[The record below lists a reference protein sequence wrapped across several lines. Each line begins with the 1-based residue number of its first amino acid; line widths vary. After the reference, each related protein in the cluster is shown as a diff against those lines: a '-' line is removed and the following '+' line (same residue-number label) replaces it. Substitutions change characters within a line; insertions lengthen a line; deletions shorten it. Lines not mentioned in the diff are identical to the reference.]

1 MIGLIFGETDFPI
14 QILKK
19 IKKRKL
25 KYLIIDLSKS
35 KKFKKDKNSHNV
47 SIGQFG
53 KIIMIKKIILLL
65 AIISPFLGYYFTV
78 YLLKFEKKK
87 IPVLKLSILSLV
99 LLVSVL
105 IFFRYFSH
113 ISPDTKYYP
122 PKVED
127 GKVIPA
133 ENK

>member
-1 MIGLIFGETDFPI
+1 
-14 QILKK
+14 
-19 IKKRKL
+19 
-25 KYLIIDLSKS
+25 
-35 KKFKKDKNSHNV
+35 
-47 SIGQFG
+47 
-53 KIIMIKKIILLL
+53 MIKKIILLL
-65 AIISPFLGYYFTV
+65 AIISPFIGYYFTV
-78 YLLKFEKKK
+78 YLLKFENKK

-99 LLVSVL
+99 LLLSVL
-105 IFFRYFSH
+105 IFFRYFRD

>member
-1 MIGLIFGETDFPI
+1 MAGL
-14 QILKK
+14 
-19 IKKRKL
+19 
-25 KYLIIDLSKS
+25 
-35 KKFKKDKNSHNV
+35 
-47 SIGQFG
+47 
-53 KIIMIKKIILLL
+53 IIMIKKIILLL
-65 AIISPFLGYYFTV
+65 AIVTPFLRYYFTV

>member
-1 MIGLIFGETDFPI
+1 MAGL
-14 QILKK
+14 
-19 IKKRKL
+19 
-25 KYLIIDLSKS
+25 
-35 KKFKKDKNSHNV
+35 
-47 SIGQFG
+47 
-53 KIIMIKKIILLL
+53 IIMIKKIILLL
-65 AIISPFLGYYFTV
+65 AIISPFVGYYFTI

-122 PKVED
+122 PKTED
-127 GKVIPA
+127 GKVVPA

>member
-1 MIGLIFGETDFPI
+1 
-14 QILKK
+14 
-19 IKKRKL
+19 
-25 KYLIIDLSKS
+25 
-35 KKFKKDKNSHNV
+35 
-47 SIGQFG
+47 
-53 KIIMIKKIILLL
+53 MIKKVILLL
-65 AIISPFLGYYFTV
+65 AIISPFIGYYFTV
-78 YLLKFEKKK
+78 YLLKFENKK

-99 LLVSVL
+99 LLLSVL
-105 IFFRYFSH
+105 IFFRYFSD

>member
-1 MIGLIFGETDFPI
+1 
-14 QILKK
+14 
-19 IKKRKL
+19 
-25 KYLIIDLSKS
+25 
-35 KKFKKDKNSHNV
+35 
-47 SIGQFG
+47 
-53 KIIMIKKIILLL
+53 MIKKIILLL
-65 AIISPFLGYYFTV
+65 AIISPFIGYYLTV
-78 YLLKFEKKK
+78 YLLKFENKK

-99 LLVSVL
+99 LLLSVL
-105 IFFRYFSH
+105 IFFRYFSD

>member
-1 MIGLIFGETDFPI
+1 MAGL
-14 QILKK
+14 
-19 IKKRKL
+19 
-25 KYLIIDLSKS
+25 
-35 KKFKKDKNSHNV
+35 N
-47 SIGQFG
+47 
-53 KIIMIKKIILLL
+53 IMIKKIILLL
-65 AIISPFLGYYFTV
+65 AIITPFLGYYFTV

-87 IPVLKLSILSLV
+87 IPILKLSILSIV

-122 PKVED
+122 PKIED
-127 GKVIPA
+127 GKVVPA

>member
-1 MIGLIFGETDFPI
+1 MVGL
-14 QILKK
+14 
-19 IKKRKL
+19 
-25 KYLIIDLSKS
+25 
-35 KKFKKDKNSHNV
+35 
-47 SIGQFG
+47 
-53 KIIMIKKIILLL
+53 IIMIKKIILLL
-65 AIISPFLGYYFTV
+65 AIISPFVGYYLTI
-78 YLLKFEKKK
+78 YLLKFENKK

-99 LLVSVL
+99 LLLSTL

>member
-1 MIGLIFGETDFPI
+1 MVGL
-14 QILKK
+14 
-19 IKKRKL
+19 
-25 KYLIIDLSKS
+25 
-35 KKFKKDKNSHNV
+35 
-47 SIGQFG
+47 
-53 KIIMIKKIILLL
+53 IIMIKKIILLL
-65 AIISPFLGYYFTV
+65 AIISPFVGYYLTV
-78 YLLKFEKKK
+78 YLLKFENKK
-87 IPVLKLSILSLV
+87 IPVLKLSIVSLV

-113 ISPDTKYYP
+113 ISPNTKYYP

>member
-1 MIGLIFGETDFPI
+1 
-14 QILKK
+14 
-19 IKKRKL
+19 
-25 KYLIIDLSKS
+25 
-35 KKFKKDKNSHNV
+35 
-47 SIGQFG
+47 
-53 KIIMIKKIILLL
+53 MIKKIILLV

-78 YLLKFEKKK
+78 YLLKFENKKV
-87 IPVLKLSILSLV
+87 PVLKLSILSLA

-105 IFFRYFSH
+105 IFFRYFTH

>member
-1 MIGLIFGETDFPI
+1 
-14 QILKK
+14 
-19 IKKRKL
+19 
-25 KYLIIDLSKS
+25 
-35 KKFKKDKNSHNV
+35 
-47 SIGQFG
+47 
-53 KIIMIKKIILLL
+53 MIKKIILLL
-65 AIISPFLGYYFTV
+65 AIISPFIGYYLTV
-78 YLLKFEKKK
+78 YLLKFENKK

-99 LLVSVL
+99 LLLSVL
-105 IFFRYFSH
+105 ISFRYFGD

>member
-1 MIGLIFGETDFPI
+1 
-14 QILKK
+14 
-19 IKKRKL
+19 
-25 KYLIIDLSKS
+25 
-35 KKFKKDKNSHNV
+35 
-47 SIGQFG
+47 
-53 KIIMIKKIILLL
+53 MIKKIILIL

-78 YLLKFEKKK
+78 YLLKFENKK

-99 LLVSVL
+99 LLLSVL
-105 IFFRYFSH
+105 IFFRYFSD